1 MLYDLY
7 NFLTSKRFVELIDW
21 ADQILGNYR
30 NVLSENQKFI
40 LESIQN
46 RKIQDLIEFL
56 KKETFTAINNELYN
70 LILEELEKN
79 KEEISTEWNF
89 IRNFNLKE
97 PFLNII
103 LDNDILIF
111 QGVNEEKCEGYIE
124 NLEELEKF
132 SKDPNNILAG
142 GKVYCSKGLSS
153 IDKIQGIMKETN
165 FQHEFSTYQKYEKIV
180 QFIEGLTLSLQKL
193 FSINQIGVIIFKNEI
208 YLIRWVQYMD
218 ESRLISGNES
228 QKSNVEIM
236 EDFGV
241 KIGIQLKENLELG
254 NLVIFKNRDDK
265 NEQDSILRTLFSLD
279 QDFFRSSRRKR
290 KKKKYDL
297 KNNEDCEEFVNE
309 VLSRIESGILMLNN
323 KNITK
328 IRNSKDLKIYVKI
341 SLQRV
346 EGIDNINQRINI
358 LRDLL
363 NLDTDPDLKVQINEK
378 LEDNYCNFLKE
389 QFKMGNV
396 GNIPSILKTISKL
409 GLFLKRKNLLIHT
422 IVYLFDSYYSD
433 SETIIS
439 SVDLIIKFWKPSNEL
454 ITVLEKPQ
462 VVAITNKIIEQM
474 KLQKFSEIWSYI
486 TKYLKEHPY
495 FRSYNI
501 FTLMLEIL
509 IEIYHKREGSQ
520 SISFPNTKYLN
531 FFREFIIIL
540 KSYEDKFEKS
550 EMNELVAKF
559 REKIQVLSN
568 NLDFVAYLNMKTLDF
583 LIFLSGIDRKI
594 LSEQILYKI
603 LYKFAENGPLVMF
616 YKRLPNVGDQIFIF
630 LTKNYKNTEMALEFC
645 ANYVDLFTQNVDIFQ
660 ENPIFFK
667 KATKTLNRIK
677 PWLEKTTIQPIL
689 LLSIRKKI
697 RFLLNQWYIS
707 GNLPEN
713 EFENHKHIIDT
724 WIDFGEYREN
734 LQNMLN
740 ILHIKDFIWSC
751 DHFNLEEMKKKYLN
765 LPNSVFEMNV
775 QTLLLEM
782 KEILNT
788 VFEDYIQYQIFQ
800 QIFSFIQHDIKK
812 LNISKRDMKEILKIY
827 NKTLRIALINIVQ
840 KGYSHKFKNIFSNLG
855 DDIVLVNKRIFE
867 EIYQHYIAIYEM
879 NIQEG
884 ERFNL
889 RIEMMKISSIYFEK
903 TIPNY
908 DKIIEEKTKILE
920 MSDIFLSKTFMIKYL
935 ADLKQGTYFVFQE
948 TQKWLIQMS
957 PTNYLTYKSTFKP
970 LKLLFENI
978 LEQNSEDK
986 QNLEKILAE
995 LKSLSKNLFE
1005 NQRMLGE
1012 NKKKYFLMMKNICSA
1027 DKYPDLLKITTNFLE
1042 FIEEL
1047 SDIESLYYTIS
1058 GDQTKKID
1066 TIMNRTLKITKQY
1079 PHFFS
1084 PWFILANSY
1093 AIKEDYPK
1101 AIEAYEKALKYDSN
1115 QANYARMYNNLLVV
1129 YLSQKMY
1136 KETIELINNLD
1147 IGIKTFP
1154 HISDII
1160 RRVEE
1165 LTGEHLLG
1173 EN

>member
-1 MLYDLY
+1 MLYDFY

-21 ADQILGNYR
+21 AEEILENYR
-30 NVLSENQKFI
+30 NILSENQKII
-40 LESIQN
+40 LELIQN
-46 RKIQDLIEFL
+46 KKIHDLIEYL
-56 KKETFTAINNELYN
+56 KKESFTSINNELYK
-70 LILEELEKN
+70 LILEELEGN

-89 IRNFNLKE
+89 IKNFNLKE
-97 PFLNII
+97 PFLNVI
-103 LDNDILIF
+103 LDNDILVF
-111 QGVNEEKCEGYIE
+111 QCLNEGKCEESIKNINDLE
-124 NLEELEKF
+124 NF
-132 SKDPNNILAG
+132 SKDPNKLLAG
-142 GKVYCSKGLSS
+142 GKIFVSKGLSS

-165 FQHEFSTYQKYEKIV
+165 FQHEFSIYQKYEKIV
-180 QFIEGLTLSLQKL
+180 QFIEGLNLSLQKL
-193 FSINQIGVIIFKNEI
+193 FSMNQIGVIIFKNEI
-208 YLIRWVQYMD
+208 YLIRWIQFID
-218 ESRLISGNES
+218 ESHLISGVSS

-254 NLVIFKNRDDK
+254 NLVIFKNRDNK

-279 QDFFRSSRRKR
+279 QDFFQSSRRKR

-297 KNNEDCEEFVNE
+297 KKKEDCEEFVAE
-309 VLSRIESGILMLNN
+309 VLSRIESGILMLSNR
-323 KNITK
+323 NITK
-328 IRNSKDLKIYVKI
+328 IKNTKDLNIYIKI

-346 EGIDNINQRINI
+346 EGIDTINQRINI

-363 NLDTDPDLKVQINEK
+363 NLDTNPELKKQINEK

-389 QFKMGNV
+389 QFKLGNV
-396 GNIPSILKTISKL
+396 GNVPTILKNISKL
-409 GLFLKRKNLLIHT
+409 GLFSKRKSLLIHT
-422 IVYLFDSYYSD
+422 MVYLFDSYYSD
-433 SETIIS
+433 SETIIL
-439 SVDLIIKFWKPSNEL
+439 SVDLIIKFWNPSNEL

-474 KLQKFSEIWSYI
+474 KLQNFSEIWSYI

-509 IEIYHKREGSQ
+509 VEIYHKREGSKN
-520 SISFPNTKYLN
+520 ISFTNTKYLI
-531 FFREFIIIL
+531 FFQEFILIF
-540 KSYEDKFEKS
+540 KSYEGKLEKS
-550 EMNELVAKF
+550 EMKDLVKKF
-559 REKIQVLSN
+559 REKIKILSN
-568 NLDFVAYLNMKTLDF
+568 DLDFIAYINDKIIEYLT
-583 LIFLSGIDRKI
+583 FLSKIDKKI
-594 LSEQILYKI
+594 LSERTLYKI
-603 LYKFAENGPLVMF
+603 LYKFVENGPLVMF
-616 YKRLPNVGDQIFIF
+616 YKRLPNVGEQIFRF
-630 LTKNYKNTEMALEFC
+630 LTINYVNTEMVLDFC
-645 ANYVDLFTQNVDIFQ
+645 VNYVEIFTNSVNLFQD
-660 ENPIFFK
+660 NPSFFK
-667 KATKTLNRIK
+667 NATQILNRIN

-697 RFLLNQWYIS
+697 RILLNQWYIS
-707 GNLPEN
+707 GDLPEN
-713 EFENHKHIIDT
+713 EFETHKHIIDT

-734 LQNMLN
+734 LQKMLN

-751 DHFNLEEMKKKYLN
+751 EHFNLEQMKEKFLE
-765 LPNSVFEMNV
+765 LPNSVFELNV
-775 QTLLLEM
+775 QSLLLEM
-782 KEILNT
+782 KGILSN
-788 VFEDYIQYQIFQ
+788 VFEDYIQYTIFQ
-800 QIFSFIQHDIKK
+800 QVFSFMQNNIDK
-812 LNISKRDMKEILKIY
+812 LNISRKDLKDILKIY
-827 NKTLRIALINIVQ
+827 NRTLRIALINIVQ

-855 DDIVLVNKRIFE
+855 DDIVLCNKRIFE

-889 RIEMMKISSIYFEK
+889 RIEMMKISSIYIEK

-908 DKIIEEKTKILE
+908 EKIIETKKKILG
-920 MSDIFLSKTFMIKYL
+920 MSDIFLPKAFLIKYL
-935 ADLKQGTYFVFQE
+935 ADLKRGTYFVFQE
-948 TQKWLIQMS
+948 TQKWLIQIS

-970 LKLLFENI
+970 LKLLFDNI

-986 QNLEKILAE
+986 QNLEKILTE

-1012 NKKKYFLMMKNICSA
+1012 NKKKYFLMMKNICSV
-1027 DKYPDLLKITTNFLE
+1027 DKYPELFKITTNYLE

-1058 GDQTKKID
+1058 GDPTKKID
-1066 TIMNRTLKITKQY
+1066 TIMNRTLKITNQY

-1136 KETIELINNLD
+1136 KETIKLIKSLD

-1154 HISDII
+1154 HISDIV

>member
-1 MLYDLY
+1 MLYDFY
-7 NFLTSKRFVELIDW
+7 NFLTSKRFIELLDW
-21 ADQILGNYR
+21 GEDILENYG
-30 NVLSENQKFI
+30 NVLPENQKII
-40 LESIQN
+40 LELIQN

-56 KKETFTAINNELYN
+56 KKESFTSINNELYK
-70 LILEELEKN
+70 LIFEELEKN
-79 KEEISTEWNF
+79 KEEISTEWAF
-89 IRNFNLKE
+89 VQNFNLKE
-97 PFLNII
+97 PFLNVI
-103 LDNDILIF
+103 LENDIIIF
-111 QGVNEEKCEGYIE
+111 QGNNKDEGEKIKSIE
-124 NLEELEKF
+124 DLEEF
-132 SKDPNNILAG
+132 IQDPSKILVE
-142 GKVYCSKGLSS
+142 GKAYNSKGLSS

-165 FQHEFSTYQKYEKIV
+165 FQHEFSTFQKYEKIV
-180 QFIEGLTLSLQKL
+180 QFIEGLNLSLQKL

-208 YLIRWVQYMD
+208 YLIRWVQFID
-218 ESRLISGNES
+218 ESHLISETAS

-236 EDFGV
+236 KDFGV

-254 NLVIFKNRDDK
+254 NLVIFKNSDDK
-265 NEQDSILRTLFSLD
+265 NDHQDPILRTLFSLD
-279 QDFFRSSRRKR
+279 QDFFHSSRRK
-290 KKKKYDL
+290 KKKKNYDL
-297 KNNEDCEEFVNE
+297 KKKEDCEEFVNE

-323 KNITK
+323 RNITK
-328 IRNSKDLKIYVKI
+328 IRNSKDLNIYVKI

-346 EGIDNINQRINI
+346 EGIDTINQRINI
-358 LRDLL
+358 LRDLI
-363 NLDTDPDLKVQINEK
+363 NLDTEPDLKLQINEK

-389 QFKMGNV
+389 QFKLGNV
-396 GNIPSILKTISKL
+396 RNVPLILKSISKL
-409 GLFLKRKNLLIHT
+409 GLFSERKNLLIHT

-439 SVDLIIKFWKPSNEL
+439 SVDLIIKDWNPSNEL

-462 VVAITNKIIEQM
+462 VVAITNKIIEQIR
-474 KLQKFSEIWSYI
+474 LQNFSEIWVYI

-509 IEIYHKREGSQ
+509 IEIYHKREGSR
-520 SISFPNTKYLN
+520 SVSFPNTKYLN
-531 FFREFIIIL
+531 FFQEFIIIL
-540 KSYEDKFEKS
+540 KSYEVKFEKS
-550 EMNELVAKF
+550 EMKNLVKKF

-568 NLDFVAYLNMKTLDF
+568 DLDFIAYINDKIIDF
-583 LIFLSGIDRKI
+583 LTFLSKIDKKI
-594 LSEQILYKI
+594 LSERILYKI
-603 LYKFAENGPLVMF
+603 LSQFAENGPLVMF
-616 YKRLPNVGDQIFIF
+616 YKRLPNVGIQIFRF
-630 LTKNYKNTEMALEFC
+630 LTLNYKNTEMTLEFC
-645 ANYVDLFTQNVDIFQ
+645 VNYVDIFTKSVNIFQ
-660 ENPIFFK
+660 DNLPFFK
-667 KATKTLNRIK
+667 NATKTLNEIK

-697 RFLLNQWYIS
+697 RILLNQWYIS

-713 EFENHKHIIDT
+713 EFETHKIIIDT

-751 DHFNLEEMKKKYLN
+751 EHFNLEEMKEKYIE
-765 LPNSVFEMNV
+765 LPDSVFEMNS
-775 QTLLLEM
+775 QNLLLEM
-782 KEILNT
+782 KKILNT
-788 VFEDYIQYQIFQ
+788 IFEDYIQYSIFQ
-800 QIFSFIQHDIKK
+800 QIFSFIQKDVQK
-812 LNISKRDMKEILKIY
+812 LNISNKEIKEILKIY
-827 NKTLRIALINIVQ
+827 NKTLRIALISIVQ

-855 DDIVLVNKRIFE
+855 DDVVLVNKRIFE
-867 EIYQHYIAIYEM
+867 EIFQHFIAIYEM

-889 RIEMMKISSIYFEK
+889 RIEMMKNSSIFFEK
-903 TIPNY
+903 VIPNY
-908 DKIIEEKTKILE
+908 EKIVEGKLKILGI
-920 MSDIFLSKTFMIKYL
+920 SDIFLSKTFMIKYL
-935 ADLKQGTYFVFQE
+935 ANLKQGTYYVFEE

-957 PTNYLTYKSTFKP
+957 PTNYLTFKSTFKP

-986 QNLEKILAE
+986 QNLKKILSE
-995 LKSLSKNLFE
+995 LKNLSKSLFE

-1012 NKKKYFLMMKNICSA
+1012 NKKKYFIMMKNICSEN
-1027 DKYPDLLKITTNFLE
+1027 KYPDLLETTSNYLE

-1047 SDIESLYYTIS
+1047 SDIEALYYTIS
-1058 GDQTKKID
+1058 GDPTKKID
-1066 TIMNRTLKITKQY
+1066 TIMNRTLKITKLY
-1079 PHFFS
+1079 PHFYS

-1093 AIKEDYPK
+1093 AIKEDYPN

-1136 KETIELINNLD
+1136 KETIELIKNLD

>member
-1 MLYDLY
+1 MIYDLY
-7 NFLTSKRFVELIDW
+7 NFLTSKRFVELLDW
-21 ADQILGNYR
+21 VE
-30 NVLSENQKFI
+30 NVLENYGHILSDKQKII
-40 LESIQN
+40 LELIQN
-46 RKIQDLIEFL
+46 KKIQDLIEFL
-56 KKETFTAINNELYN
+56 KKESFTAINNELYN

-89 IRNFNLKE
+89 IQNFDLKA
-97 PFLNII
+97 PFVNII
-103 LDNDILIF
+103 LDNDIIIF
-111 QGVNEEKCEGYIE
+111 QGNNKDEGEKIKNIE
-124 NLEELEKF
+124 DLEDF
-132 SKDPNNILAG
+132 MKDPSKILAE
-142 GKVYCSKGLSS
+142 GKIYTSKGLSS
-153 IDKIQGIMKETN
+153 VDKIQGIMTESN

-180 QFIEGLTLSLQKL
+180 QFIEGLNLSLQKL
-193 FSINQIGVIIFKNEI
+193 FSMNQIGVIIFKNEI
-208 YLIRWVQYMD
+208 YLIRWVQFID
-218 ESRLISGNES
+218 ESQLISGTES

-236 EDFGV
+236 NDFGV

-254 NLVIFKNRDDK
+254 NLVIFKNRDDR

-279 QDFFRSSRRKR
+279 QDFFQSSRRKR
-290 KKKKYDL
+290 KKKKYIL
-297 KNNEDCEEFVNE
+297 KNKEDCEEFVNE

-323 KNITK
+323 RNITK

-346 EGIDNINQRINI
+346 EGIDTVNQRINI

-363 NLDTDPDLKVQINEK
+363 NLDTDPDLKMQIIEK

-389 QFKMGNV
+389 QFKLGNV
-396 GNIPSILKTISKL
+396 GNVPSILKTISKL
-409 GLFLKRKNLLIHT
+409 DLFSKRKNLLIHT
-422 IVYLFDSYYSD
+422 MVYLFDSYYSD

-439 SVDLIIKFWKPSNEL
+439 SVDLIINYWNPSNEL
-454 ITVLEKPQ
+454 IKVLEKPQ

-474 KLQKFSEIWSYI
+474 RLQNFSKIWSYI

-509 IEIYHKREGSQ
+509 IEIYHKREGSRD
-520 SISFPNTKYLN
+520 ISFPNTKYLN

-540 KSYEDKFEKS
+540 KSHEEKFEKS
-550 EMNELVAKF
+550 EMKDLIRTF
-559 REKIQVLSN
+559 REKIQGLSN
-568 NLDFVAYLNMKTLDF
+568 NLDFIAYIDDKIIDF
-583 LIFLSGIDRKI
+583 LIFLSNIDKKI
-594 LSEQILYKI
+594 LSERILYKI

-616 YKRLPNVGDQIFIF
+616 YKRLPNVGEQIFRF
-630 LTKNYKNTEMALEFC
+630 LTLNYKNTEMALEFC
-645 ANYVDLFTQNVDIFQ
+645 VNYVEIFTNSVKLFQD
-660 ENPIFFK
+660 NPTFFK
-667 KATKTLNRIK
+667 YATNTLNEIK
-677 PWLEKTTIQPIL
+677 PWLKKTKIQPIL

-697 RFLLNQWYIS
+697 KILLNQWYIS

-713 EFENHKHIIDT
+713 EFETHKHIIDT
-724 WIDFGEYREN
+724 WIDFVDYREN

-751 DHFNLEEMKKKYLN
+751 EHFNLDEMKKKYIE
-765 LPNSVFEMNV
+765 LPDFVFEMNV
-775 QTLLLEM
+775 QNLLLEM
-782 KEILNT
+782 KKILNRI
-788 VFEDYIQYQIFQ
+788 FEDYIQFTIFQ
-800 QIFSFIQHDIKK
+800 QIFSFIQQDIMK
-812 LNISKRDMKEILKIY
+812 LNLSKRDIEEILKIY
-827 NKTLRIALINIVQ
+827 NETLRIALINIVQ

-855 DDIVLVNKRIFE
+855 DDIVLCSKRIFK
-867 EIYQHYIAIYEM
+867 EIYQHFTAIYEM

-889 RIEMMKISSIYFEK
+889 RIEMMKNSSIYIEK
-903 TIPNY
+903 IVPDY
-908 DKIIEEKTKILE
+908 EKIIEEKTSLLE
-920 MSDIFLSKTFMIKYL
+920 ISDIFLPKTFLVKYL

-986 QNLEKILAE
+986 QNLEKILIE

-1012 NKKKYFLMMKNICSA
+1012 NKKKYFLMMKNICSEE
-1027 DKYPDLLKITTNFLE
+1027 KYPDLLNITTTYLE

-1058 GDQTKKID
+1058 GDPTKKID

-1129 YLSQKMY
+1129 YLSQKMF
-1136 KETIELINNLD
+1136 KETIELIKNLD